1 MKFYLVRVRHFGCL
15 SRILRCA
22 CWLAISLLCT
32 FPSAAQQPAP
42 VLELSRTIRSWEF
55 LPVVGT
61 RAGLFGNETGR
72 FEAWVYPLKIF
83 RDFHLSFLVGD
94 RALPAESLARTLT
107 VHPESASILY
117 VGDSFR
123 VRETLCVPV
132 SEAGAIVL
140 LDVETE
146 QPLEI
151 EAGFTGDFQLEWPAA
166 LGGTYIDWAAKQRA
180 FVFGEEA
187 RKFAA
192 LVGSPT
198 GTDARL
204 PYETNYSSADQNS
217 FRLGVTQ
224 KGKETKA
231 IVIAASVAGLA
242 DAEKTYQHLLTSYAD
257 SMHESSAYYRAYLD
271 KTVSLEL
278 PDAVL
283 QEAYDWARIST
294 IQGLVNN
301 PYLGSGLVAGYRTSG
316 TGQRPGFAWFFGR
329 DSLWT
334 SFALNAEGDYS
345 TTRIALDFISKYQR
359 EDGKVPHEISQSASL
374 VPWFKDYPYAYVS
387 ADATPLFLIAMNDYA
402 VQSGDLAFARDKWDN
417 VWRAYQFLK
426 STYDPQGF
434 AQNVGIGHGWVE
446 GGPLLPVKNE
456 YYQAGLGVEA
466 LQALSNLARLVGKDD
481 VSKQLA
487 AEFERRNPALD
498 QAFWSPEMKSYA
510 FALKQDN
517 QREDEASVLATVP
530 MWFGLPTA
538 EHVDQ
543 TITRLAAAD
552 HQTDWGMR
560 IISQNSKVY
569 DGSGY
574 HYGSVW
580 PLFTGWA
587 SVGEYRYHRTFPAYA
602 NLRSNALLGLDGALG
617 HYTEVLSGDYYQ
629 SFATSSPHQ
638 IWSSAMVV
646 SPILRGMFGLQSDA
660 QKREI
665 TLAPHIPADWTTF
678 AILNVNVAGVSV
690 DFRYQKTED
699 SITLEAKRT
708 GTGDCWVEFSPAFSL
723 RTQVV
728 SVQMNGRML
737 PFKLLPNGND
747 QHLSAR
753 FPVNDG
759 TNNLVIRV
767 RNDFGLALPNEL
779 PALGSA
785 SRSLRVLSESWNASK
800 TQLTLEVSGRAGMS
814 YQMEVWN
821 PGQISSVDGA
831 VLTKLG
837 KLEIQMPQG
846 TAEAYIQ
853 QKVVI
858 HFARP

>member
-1 MKFYLVRVRHFGCL
+1 MNPYLVRVRHFCFL

-22 CWLAISLLCT
+22 LWLAVLLGT
-32 FPSAAQQPAP
+32 FSSAAQQPAP
-42 VLELSRTIRSWEF
+42 ALELSRTIRAWEF

-83 RDFHLSFLVGD
+83 RDFHLTFLVGD
-94 RALPAESLARTLT
+94 RALPSESLARTLT

-132 SEAGAIVL
+132 NEAGAIVWL
-140 LDVETE
+140 EVETE

-166 LGGTYIDWAAKQRA
+166 LGGTYIDWAAKEHA

-187 RKFAA
+187 RKYAA

-198 GTDARL
+198 GADARL
-204 PYETNYSSADQNS
+204 SYQTNYSSSDQNS

-224 KGKETKA
+224 KGKDTKA

-257 SMHESSAYYRAYLD
+257 SMRESSAYYRAYLD

-278 PDAVL
+278 PDIAL
-283 QEAYDWARIST
+283 QQAYDWARIST

-345 TTRIALDFISKYQR
+345 TARTALDFISKYQR
-359 EDGKVPHEISQSASL
+359 GDGKVPHEISQSASL
-374 VPWFKDYPYAYVS
+374 VPWFKDYPYPYVS
-387 ADATPLFLIAMNDYA
+387 ADATPLFIIAMNDYA

-417 VWRAYQFLK
+417 VWHAYQFLK
-426 STYDPQGF
+426 STYDAQGF
-434 AQNVGIGHGWVE
+434 AQNAGIGHGWVE

-466 LQALSNLARLVGKDD
+466 LRALSNLARLLSKDD
-481 VSKQLA
+481 LSKQLA
-487 AEFERRNPALD
+487 AEFDRSNQALD

-510 FALKQDN
+510 FALKPDN
-517 QREDEASVLATVP
+517 QRANEATVLATVP

-538 EHVDQ
+538 DHADP

-587 SVGEYRYHRTFPAYA
+587 SVGEYRYHRAFPAYS
-602 NLRSNALLGLDGALG
+602 NLRSNALLGADGALG
-617 HYTEVLSGDYYQ
+617 HFTEVLSGDYYQ

-646 SPILRGMFGLQSDA
+646 SPVLRGMFGLQTDA
-660 QKREI
+660 EKHVI
-665 TLAPHIPADWTTF
+665 KLTPHVPANWTSF
-678 AILNVNVAGVSV
+678 AIRNVHVGGVGIDFQYRKTV
-690 DFRYQKTED
+690 DGM
-699 SITLEAKRT
+699 TLEAKRT
-708 GTGDCWVEFSPAFSL
+708 GVGDCWVEFSPAFSL
-723 RTQVV
+723 RAEVV
-728 SVQMNGRML
+728 SVQMNGRPL
-737 PFKLLPNGND
+737 PFKMQPNGND

-753 FPVNDG
+753 FPISDG
-759 TNNLVIRV
+759 TNSLVIRMK
-767 RNDFGLALPNEL
+767 NDFGLALSNEL
-779 PALGSA
+779 PVLGSA
-785 SRSLRVLSESWNASK
+785 SRGLRVLSESWNSSK

-814 YQMEVWN
+814 YQIDVWN
-821 PGQISSVDGA
+821 PGEISSVDDA

-837 KLEIQMPQG
+837 KLDIQMPQG
-846 TAEAYIQ
+846 ADGYVQ

-858 HFARP
+858 HFGRS